1 MQDATPAPAA
11 GDGMAASQP
20 APAAT
25 QQAPQQAPQQV
36 MLPPRPAQTHAL
48 ALQPAHATAAPSAA
62 GTIGGTL
69 FALALVI
76 GLIFGLAW
84 LARRMPGFALAR
96 HGGLRVVTSLALGA
110 RERLL
115 VVEVGSTQLLVSSG
129 ASGTRLLH
137 TLEQPLPEAA
147 PAPAAATPFAQVLA
161 QHFRKKA

>member
-1 MQDATPAPAA
+1 MQDATPAPAPAA

-20 APAAT
+20 APAAPAT
-25 QQAPQQAPQQV
+25 AQPA

-48 ALQPAHATAAPSAA
+48 ALQPAHAPAAPSAA
-62 GTIGGTL
+62 GTLGGTL
-69 FALALVI
+69 FALALVL

-84 LARRMPGFALAR
+84 LARRMPGFAQSR

-115 VVEVGSTQLLVSSG
+115 VVEVGGTQLLLSSG

-137 TLEQPLPEAA
+137 TLAQPLPEAA
-147 PAPAAATPFAQVLA
+147 PAPAAASPFAQVLA
-161 QHFRKKA
+161 QHFRKQA

>member
-1 MQDATPAPAA
+1 MQDATPASAAQPVPA
-11 GDGMAASQP
+11 

-25 QQAPQQAPQQV
+25 QPAVP
-36 MLPPRPAQTHAL
+36 PPRPVQTHAL
-48 ALQPAHATAAPSAA
+48 ALQPAHAPAAPSAA

-69 FALALVI
+69 FAPALVI

-115 VVEVGSTQLLVSSG
+115 VVEVGSTQLLLSSG
-129 ASGTRLLH
+129 ASGTRRD
-137 TLEQPLPEAA
+137 
-147 PAPAAATPFAQVLA
+147 
-161 QHFRKKA
+161 RKSVV

>member
-1 MQDATPAPAA
+1 MQDATPASAAQPVPA
-11 GDGMAASQP
+11 

-25 QQAPQQAPQQV
+25 QPAVP
-36 MLPPRPAQTHAL
+36 LPRPVQTHAL
-48 ALQPAHATAAPSAA
+48 ALQPAHAPAAPSAA

-115 VVEVGSTQLLVSSG
+115 VVEVGSTQLLLSSG

-137 TLEQPLPEAA
+137 TLEHPLLDAA
-147 PAPAAATPFAQVLA
+147 PPPAAASPFAQVLA

>member
-1 MQDATPAPAA
+1 MQDATPAA

-20 APAAT
+20 APAAPAAT
-25 QQAPQQAPQQV
+25 QQAPQHAV
-36 MLPPRPAQTHAL
+36 LPPRPAQTHAL
-48 ALQPAHATAAPSAA
+48 ALQPAHAPAAPSAA

-115 VVEVGSTQLLVSSG
+115 VVEVGSTQLLLSSG

-147 PAPAAATPFAQVLA
+147 PPPAAASPFAQVLA